1 MSELSEE
8 SGKQQ
13 NTAHNLIHKQF
24 SFSWVNLSQAEQEQF
39 HEMTDQSNAQ
49 QCPPYECESHS
60 EKEEFQDKE
69 DQGHIQQ
76 PPPPYEN
83 VGDTK

>member
-13 NTAHNLIHKQF
+13 NTAQDLIHKKF
-24 SFSWVNLSQAEQEQF
+24 SFNWVNLSQAEQEQF
-39 HEMTDQSNAQ
+39 QEMADQSNAQ
-49 QCPPYECESHS
+49 QCPPYESESQS

-69 DQGHIQQ
+69 DQGNFQP